1 MGLSE
6 LDKALITL
14 ENEVV
19 AVDGAKMLAN
29 TLVFELDE
37 LNVVAA
43 VVVKHAVVAA
53 DTDSPIGFSGN
64 SVIEKK
70 ENNEKRKNDDHMPYS
85 GTRKAK
91 LQKEGFLFFFLFLC
105 NFFNTISPNWKQ
117 S

>member
-1 MGLSE
+1 
-6 LDKALITL
+6 
-14 ENEVV
+14 
-19 AVDGAKMLAN
+19 MLAN

-70 ENNEKRKNDDHMPYS
+70 ENNEK
-85 GTRKAK
+85 
-91 LQKEGFLFFFLFLC
+91 KE
-105 NFFNTISPNWKQ
+105 K
-117 S
+117 

>member
-64 SVIEKK
+64 SE
-70 ENNEKRKNDDHMPYS
+70 
-85 GTRKAK
+85 
-91 LQKEGFLFFFLFLC
+91 L
-105 NFFNTISPNWKQ
+105 
-117 S
+117 

>member
-29 TLVFELDE
+29 TLVFEFDE

-53 DTDSPIGFSGN
+53 DADSPIGFSGN

-70 ENNEKRKNDDHMPYS
+70 ENNEK
-85 GTRKAK
+85 
-91 LQKEGFLFFFLFLC
+91 KE
-105 NFFNTISPNWKQ
+105 K
-117 S
+117 

>member
-1 MGLSE
+1 MRLSE

-64 SVIEKK
+64 SVMEKK

-91 LQKEGFLFFFLFLC
+91 QKEGYLFSFFF
-105 NFFNTISPNWKQ
+105 FF
-117 S
+117 

>member
-1 MGLSE
+1 
-6 LDKALITL
+6 
-14 ENEVV
+14 
-19 AVDGAKMLAN
+19 MLAN

-91 LQKEGFLFFFLFLC
+91 LQKEGFLFFFLFFFLFLC